1 MPENDDHETI
11 QQILAARALRTLDE
25 TEQDAADALVA
36 GHLPTCAQC
45 RAAYQDFETIAGEL
59 ALGAPSMRPPITL
72 DARVL
77 RDPSRRRAR
86 RRTGAVAVSAVV
98 LVALGTGLWSMH
110 LTGRV
115 SRAERQQ
122 AQTAELISAV
132 AVPDSRVVQLAA
144 AQRSDG
150 TADVSAVY
158 VPNRGHLYVFGNMTD
173 PSSSDRVYQVW
184 LGRSGLFAS
193 GGTFLPGPQGFVLVR
208 VAAGGGAYD
217 HVLIT
222 EESAEGSDH
231 PSDRRVAESD
241 L

>member
-1 MPENDDHETI
+1 MPEDDDHETI
-11 QQILAARALRTLDE
+11 QEILAARALRTLDE
-25 TEQDAADALVA
+25 AEQDAGDALVA
-36 GHLPTCAQC
+36 GHLPSCAPC
-45 RAAYQDFETIAGEL
+45 RAAYQDFESIAGEL
-59 ALGAPSMRPPITL
+59 ALGAPSMRPPAAL
-72 DARVL
+72 EVRVL
-77 RDPSRRRAR
+77 RDASGRQAR
-86 RRTGAVAVSAVV
+86 RRTGTVAVSAAV
-98 LVALGTGLWSMH
+98 LVVLGTGLWSMH

-132 AVPDSRVVQLAA
+132 AVPDSKVVQLAA
-144 AQRSDG
+144 AERSGG

-193 GGTFLPGPQGFVLVR
+193 GGTFVPGPQGFVLVR
-208 VAAGGGAYD
+208 VPAGAGAYD

-231 PSDRRVAESD
+231 PSDRRIAESD